1 MIRNAIAV
9 MLAVLLGACGNG
21 AAPGANAAD
30 SGVAVP
36 VVNGGFEEPAD
47 GISIPGWVVAQLA
60 GRRAYEMGVVKDAA
74 AQGQASFR
82 MHRLSPQIYGAI
94 TQSVAVAA
102 FAGKTVELS
111 ARVKQDGVGPEGW
124 MLVLD
129 SAAGRA
135 SAVATGTADW
145 HELRV
150 RATLPADAK
159 TISIG
164 AILLDAGTGWLDDVQ
179 LHVVAP

>member
-1 MIRNAIAV
+1 MTAMAALL
-9 MLAVLLGACGNG
+9 LAACGE
-21 AAPGANAAD
+21 AATPAAD

-36 VVNGGFEEPAD
+36 IVNGGFEQPVQAM
-47 GISIPGWVVAQLA
+47 SIPGWALAQHA
-60 GRRAYEMGVVKDAA
+60 GRQAYEMGVVKDAA
-74 AQGQASFR
+74 AEGHASFR

-94 TQSVAVAA
+94 TQSVAVAP

-111 ARVKQDGVGPEGW
+111 AQVKQDGVGAEGW

-129 SAAGRA
+129 SGAGRA

-145 HELRV
+145 HAMRV
-150 RATLPADAK
+150 RAKLPADTK